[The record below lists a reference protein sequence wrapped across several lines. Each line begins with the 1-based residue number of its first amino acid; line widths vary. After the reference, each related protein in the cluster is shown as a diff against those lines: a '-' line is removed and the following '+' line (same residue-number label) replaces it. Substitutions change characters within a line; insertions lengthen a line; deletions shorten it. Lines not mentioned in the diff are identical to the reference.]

1 MDIST
6 AGAALV
12 ISVLRM
18 LHIIAGLIWVGAA
31 LLMSFYIE
39 PAAAASGSDGKRFL
53 RALYS
58 GTSFSRLIPLSALVT
73 TVAGLLLY
81 SLLSYHEAMG
91 SAMGFI
97 LSIGALIGL
106 LAFGHG
112 YFTVWRRA
120 GEVAALAAADD
131 SAAGTLKQLEEK
143 MRRNGRVSLW
153 LALVS
158 LVLMAGARYAGPI
171 FAGA

>member
-6 AGAALV
+6 ASGALI
-12 ISVLRM
+12 ISLLRL
-18 LHIIAGLIWVGAA
+18 LHIVAGLIWVGAA

-39 PAAAASGSDGKRFL
+39 PMAGSSGAEGGRFL

-58 GTSFSRLIPLSALVT
+58 KTHFPRLIPLSALVAT
-73 TVAGLLLY
+73 IAGLLLY
-81 SLLSYHEAMG
+81 GLLAYHEAMS
-91 SAMGFI
+91 SAMGVI
-97 LSIGALIGL
+97 LTLGALFGL

-112 YFTVWRRA
+112 YFTVWRRSGHYA
-120 GEVAALAAADD
+120 RLVKAAKADE
-131 SAAGTLKQLEEK
+131 GTLGQLEDK
-143 MRRNGRVSLW
+143 MRRNGRVSFW

-171 FAGA
+171 FA